1 MFETLKGYD
10 IGAFLRVFT
19 DQEAK
24 FETPG
29 RHDISLTMNLIT
41 GVTKGNGK
49 KEKRQIERNLPFNN
63 NKLDHYCPLL
73 IWNIRNLISYLT
85 AHVFCIFKRS
95 IKQTANCTFKQ
106 FQ

>member
-49 KEKRQIERNLPFNN
+49 KGKRQKERKKLAIQQQQIGALLPSVDLKHKTF
-63 NKLDHYCPLL
+63 DL
-73 IWNIRNLISYLT
+73 IFDST
-85 AHVFCIFKRS
+85 CILYF
-95 IKQTANCTFKQ
+95 
-106 FQ
+106 